1 MHVIVMGC
9 GRVGAGLA
17 DRLDGEGHSVWVIDK
32 DPKARL
38 RLSKRFSG
46 RFLAGIGFSRSVLLE
61 AGIEQADAFVAV
73 TSGDNSNIVGART
86 AKEDFRVPT
95 VIARIFDPRRAD
107 IYGEL
112 GITTVASVRWS
123 INQIHGLLFH
133 RDLEPAYSFGNGEA
147 LLVHSAVP
155 PYLEGRRLTEFNV
168 EGEIEVVAVT
178 RAGRALIPGKATM
191 VHAGDRLSFVVA
203 STSLPRLESFL
214 ERELS

>member
-1 MHVIVMGC
+1 MHVIVIGC

-17 DRLDGEGHSVWVIDK
+17 ERLDGEGHSVCVIDK
-32 DPKARL
+32 NPKARQ

-46 RFLAGIGFSRSVLLE
+46 GFIVGIGFSRSVLLR
-61 AGIEQADAFVAV
+61 AGIEHADAFVAV

-107 IYGEL
+107 IYGDL
-112 GITTVASVRWS
+112 GITTVASVRWA

-147 LLVHSAVP
+147 VLVHSTVP
-155 PYLEGRRLTEFNV
+155 AHLKGRRLAEFNV
-168 EGEIEVVAVT
+168 EGEIQVVAVT
-178 RAGRALIPGKATM
+178 RAGRTLIPGLATT
-191 VHAGDRLSFVVA
+191 VHADDRVSFVVA
-203 STSLPRLESFL
+203 SASLKRLESFL
-214 ERELS
+214 QKELT